1 MGFTPSKADPDVG
14 MRKHGNTYEHSIATY
29 VDNLAICMKDPTEVT
44 SALREKYGCK
54 LKGVGPI
61 TYHLGSDYKRDPDGT
76 FHTSAESYT
85 DKMVES
91 CERTFGVTPKGFS
104 SPLEKNNHPELD
116 SSEELGTGEITS
128 HTSDVS
134 NGV

>member
-1 MGFTPSKADPDVG
+1 MGFTPSKADPDVW
-14 MRKHGNTYEHSIATY
+14 MRKNGDIYDIATY

-44 SALREKYGCK
+44 NALREKYGYK

-61 TYHLGSDYKRDPDGT
+61 TDHLGSDYKRDPDGI
-76 FHTSAESYT
+76 FHTSAEPYI

-91 CERTFGVTPKGFS
+91 YKRTFGVTPKGFS

-116 SSEELGTGEITS
+116 SSEELGTE
-128 HTSDVS
+128 
-134 NGV
+134 